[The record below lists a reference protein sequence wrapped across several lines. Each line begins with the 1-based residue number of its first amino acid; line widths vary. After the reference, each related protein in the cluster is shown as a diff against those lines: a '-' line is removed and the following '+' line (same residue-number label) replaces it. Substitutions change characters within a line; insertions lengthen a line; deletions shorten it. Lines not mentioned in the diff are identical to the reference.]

1 MRLVLCL
8 AALVIG
14 SAGCDLV
21 TEPDGPS
28 PEDFDY
34 EPSSSSTKIEETV
47 SVVEAVST
55 TTDARLR
62 QRHDRFVD

>member
-28 PEDFDY
+28 PEDFEY
-34 EPSSSSTKIEETV
+34 EASSSTKVEETK
-47 SVVEAVST
+47 AVST